1 MTRSSWLLASAF
13 LLLAGCKPAAQTTAP
28 VAAPSA
34 TSTAP
39 TQPGATA
46 PAAAVAPQ
54 VAAPSFD
61 CSKSPGEFEQ
71 MVCQDPALAALDRQL
86 ADTFAQALAKASDKA
101 TLQATERGWIK
112 GRDECWKA
120 DDKPACVR
128 EAYIVRIVDLR
139 IQHQLVAI
147 PSAVEYRCDDNSK
160 PFTATFYNDEPR
172 AVGADLG
179 QRPGDRAGRHERQ
192 RRALCRGWRGVLGT
206 PGRGQ
211 RRFLRQHA
219 DLQGGGMRQAS
230 RVDTGG
236 ARAWT

>member
-1 MTRSSWLLASAF
+1 MMRSSWLFASAF

-172 AVGADLG
+172 AV
-179 QRPGDRAGRHERQ
+179 
-192 RRALCRGWRGVLGT
+192 VLTWGN
-206 PGRGQ
+206 
-211 RRFLRQHA
+211 
-219 DLQGGGMRQAS
+219 DQAIVPAAMS
-230 RVDTGG
+230 ASG
-236 ARAWT
+236 ARYAADGVEFWEHQGEASVDFFGNTLTCKAAA

>member
-1 MTRSSWLLASAF
+1 MTRPSFLLATS
-13 LLLAGCKPAAQTTAP
+13 LLLVAGCKLGAEPPAPAPAPAESASPAPAA
-28 VAAPSA
+28 VA
-34 TSTAP
+34 
-39 TQPGATA
+39 ATA
-46 PAAAVAPQ
+46 PANAAPEPVT
-54 VAAPSFD
+54 PSFD

-172 AVGADLG
+172 AV
-179 QRPGDRAGRHERQ
+179 
-192 RRALCRGWRGVLGT
+192 VLTWGN
-206 PGRGQ
+206 
-211 RRFLRQHA
+211 
-219 DLQGGGMRQAS
+219 DQAIVPAAMS
-230 RVDTGG
+230 ASG
-236 ARAWT
+236 ARYAADGVEFWEHQGEASVDFFGNTLTCKAAA

>member
-1 MTRSSWLLASAF
+1 MMRSSWLFASAF

-172 AVGADLG
+172 AV
-179 QRPGDRAGRHERQ
+179 
-192 RRALCRGWRGVLGT
+192 VLTWGN
-206 PGRGQ
+206 
-211 RRFLRQHA
+211 
-219 DLQGGGMRQAS
+219 DQAIVPAAMS
-230 RVDTGG
+230 ASG
-236 ARAWT
+236 ARYAADGVEFWEHQGEASVDFFGNKLTCKPAA

>member
-101 TLQATERGWIK
+101 TLQASERGWIK

-120 DDKPACVR
+120 EDKPACVR
-128 EAYIVRIVDLR
+128 EAYIERIVDLR
-139 IQHQLVAI
+139 IQQGLVVI

-160 PFTATFYNDEPR
+160 PFIATFYNDEPR
-172 AVGADLG
+172 AAVLTWGNDQAIVPAAVSASGARYAAD
-179 QRPGDRAGRHERQ
+179 
-192 RRALCRGWRGVLGT
+192 GVA
-206 PGRGQ
+206 
-211 RRFLRQHA
+211 FWEH
-219 DLQGGGMRQAS
+219 QGEA
-230 RVDTGG
+230 RVDFYGNKLVCKP
-236 ARAWT
+236 AK

>member
-172 AVGADLG
+172 AV
-179 QRPGDRAGRHERQ
+179 
-192 RRALCRGWRGVLGT
+192 VLTWGN
-206 PGRGQ
+206 
-211 RRFLRQHA
+211 
-219 DLQGGGMRQAS
+219 DQAIVPAAMS
-230 RVDTGG
+230 ASG
-236 ARAWT
+236 ARYAADGVEFWEHQGEASVDFFGNKLTCKPAA

>member
-160 PFTATFYNDEPR
+160 PFTAAFYNDEPR
-172 AVGADLG
+172 AA
-179 QRPGDRAGRHERQ
+179 
-192 RRALCRGWRGVLGT
+192 VLTWGN
-206 PGRGQ
+206 
-211 RRFLRQHA
+211 
-219 DLQGGGMRQAS
+219 DQAIVPAAMS
-230 RVDTGG
+230 ASG
-236 ARAWT
+236 ARYAADGVEFWEHQGEASVDFFGNTLTCKAAA

>member
-147 PSAVEYRCDDNSK
+147 PSAVEYRCDDNSQ

-172 AVGADLG
+172 AV
-179 QRPGDRAGRHERQ
+179 
-192 RRALCRGWRGVLGT
+192 VLTWGN
-206 PGRGQ
+206 
-211 RRFLRQHA
+211 
-219 DLQGGGMRQAS
+219 DQAIVPAAMS
-230 RVDTGG
+230 ASG
-236 ARAWT
+236 ARYAADGVEFWEHQGEASVDFFGNTLTCKAAA

>member
-172 AVGADLG
+172 AV
-179 QRPGDRAGRHERQ
+179 
-192 RRALCRGWRGVLGT
+192 VLTWGN
-206 PGRGQ
+206 
-211 RRFLRQHA
+211 
-219 DLQGGGMRQAS
+219 DQAIVPAAMS
-230 RVDTGG
+230 ASG
-236 ARAWT
+236 ARYAADGVEFWEHQGEASVDFFGNTLTCKAAA

>member
-160 PFTATFYNDEPR
+160 PFTATFDNDEPR
-172 AVGADLG
+172 DV
-179 QRPGDRAGRHERQ
+179 
-192 RRALCRGWRGVLGT
+192 VLTWGN
-206 PGRGQ
+206 
-211 RRFLRQHA
+211 
-219 DLQGGGMRQAS
+219 DQAIVPAAMS
-230 RVDTGG
+230 ASG
-236 ARAWT
+236 ARYAADGVEFWEHQGEASVDFFGNTLTCKAAA